1 MCFGN
6 KEKQGTDN
14 SCGGYALN
22 AVLLDMKSD
31 PIGTY
36 KQIQE
41 IQQSTLKERSISA
54 QFIEKTAFPKSNMSL
69 PSSIVLTALEKDLDV
84 AVYID
89 EEVLEEVL
97 EKIFEEEFEKVLEK
111 GFVQELIK
119 EEKEKLDN
127 TLRETKIPVSSS
139 ELLDCSYFIV
149 LVSNATHW
157 VAVKK
162 NGSGSYICYDPG
174 TGSAYKEESTI
185 QLAVAAAAAKYKAN
199 SLIIALRRK

>member
-36 KQIQE
+36 DQIQKK
-41 IQQSTLKERSISA
+41 QQSTLEKGSISA

-89 EEVLEEVL
+89 E
-97 EKIFEEEFEKVLEK
+97 KVLEK
-111 GFVQELIK
+111 VLAQELIK

-139 ELLDCSYFIV
+139 ELLDYSYFIV

-185 QLAVAAAAAKYKAN
+185 QLAVAAAAKYKAN

>member
-41 IQQSTLKERSISA
+41 IQQRTLKKESISA

-89 EEVLEEVL
+89 EKVLEEVL
-97 EKIFEEEFEKVLEK
+97 EKIFEK
-111 GFVQELIK
+111 GFAQELIK